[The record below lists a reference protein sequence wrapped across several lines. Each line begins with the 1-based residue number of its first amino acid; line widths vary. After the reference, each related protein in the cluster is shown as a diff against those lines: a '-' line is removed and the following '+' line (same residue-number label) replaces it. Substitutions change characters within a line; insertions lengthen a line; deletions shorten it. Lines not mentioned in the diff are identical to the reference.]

1 MDRREREDESEL
13 SAWPVLWLSCLL
25 RHLSNSSGPAL
36 LCQQKEQLLDVY
48 PSQPSTKRG
57 KLFGQITNPPP
68 LSRVASSFAL
78 SLPVDVTQSGGSSR
92 DEFLISFTLL
102 LPDAKSHRKR
112 AAHFIFTLCISNGS
126 GGGSGSSRCA
136 IGVHSSRNSLVCC
149 LRVLW
154 WPGGRTG
161 CMSIELISRSIPHT
175 YTQSVCIAIRA
186 PLLETSILYP
196 FNFVLSTI

>member
-1 MDRREREDESEL
+1 MPAKGIAAGCITQ
-13 SAWPVLWLSCLL
+13 SAINQKRKTFWPD
-25 RHLSNSSGPAL
+25 N
-36 LCQQKEQLLDVY
+36 E
-48 PSQPSTKRG
+48 
-57 KLFGQITNPPP
+57 PP

-112 AAHFIFTLCISNGS
+112 AAHFIFTLCISNGG